1 MFDFRGK
8 CVLVTGGSRGIG
20 REIALQFAHA
30 GARVIVSSRKIDSLN
45 RVVDEIRGF
54 GGEAVAIAANMGK
67 MDEVNRLIEEAYKVY
82 DRIDI
87 LVNNAATNPIFGPIL
102 NTEERAWDKIMDVNL
117 KGPFFLAINIA
128 RRMIDDNKG
137 GSIINIAS
145 TAGLRS
151 WPGLGVYGISK
162 GAVVQMT
169 RQMAREWAGANIR
182 VNCVA
187 PGLIYTDFSRV
198 LIEDEA
204 LRSEA
209 LKNVSMNRY
218 GNVSEIAGLVL
229 FLASDAASYITG
241 QIIVADG
248 GGMC

>member
-1 MFDFRGK
+1 
-8 CVLVTGGSRGIG
+8 
-20 REIALQFAHA
+20 
-30 GARVIVSSRKIDSLN
+30 
-45 RVVDEIRGF
+45 
-54 GGEAVAIAANMGK
+54 
-67 MDEVNRLIEEAYKVY
+67 
-82 DRIDI
+82 
-87 LVNNAATNPIFGPIL
+87 
-102 NTEERAWDKIMDVNL
+102 
-117 KGPFFLAINIA
+117 
-128 RRMIDDNKG
+128 
-137 GSIINIAS
+137 
-145 TAGLRS
+145 
-151 WPGLGVYGISK
+151 
-162 GAVVQMT
+162 
-169 RQMAREWAGANIR
+169 
-182 VNCVA
+182 VA